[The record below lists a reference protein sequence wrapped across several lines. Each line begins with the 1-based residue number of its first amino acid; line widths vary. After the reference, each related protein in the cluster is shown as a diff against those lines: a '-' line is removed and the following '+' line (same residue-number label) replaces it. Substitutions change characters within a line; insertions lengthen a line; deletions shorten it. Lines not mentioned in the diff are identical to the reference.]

1 MLPQSPSML
10 SLRGPEFEDRLGDR
24 DGKLPPIRQ
33 ETDTEP
39 FFQRWHNTTECDIT
53 IIIPMQ
59 ARLQGQRLLHEVREQ
74 TEHQQSRK
82 VEFLVYLDVIGR
94 RTLLLDY
101 MLWTMEFFS

>member
-1 MLPQSPSML
+1 ML

-39 FFQRWHNTTECDIT
+39 FFQRWHNTAECDIT

-59 ARLQGQRLLHEVREQ
+59 ARLQGQRLLHALREQ